1 METNTG
7 CKDGGANCRAQPRR
21 RLIRC
26 FFGVAAAAEIL
37 QHPWLAPGVHWSL
50 PVQTAHADIPGTPD
64 VYLLSGNISNAQDAL
79 EVYRVKKTSFQSGG
93 YEVDMR
99 AVKRKKADPEDD
111 KANAREKERDF
122 NRKIGA
128 ARRDVRHRVKAFGCE
143 RLVTLT
149 RSPAEGAWSIDD
161 WKRAVSRFIA
171 TLRRRGCQLQYV
183 AVPQRHKSGQWHVHI
198 AVNASIPVD
207 VARSAWTAEAGS
219 RSRVVI
225 TRHIRDDRLTRVA
238 KIGSYITKTLDVDW
252 LYFPTKAKR
261 FWSSLG
267 GETKQSSWYI
277 RATSFKDA
285 LEKLAQQLRLDV
297 GRILECEECRVMLP
311 AP

>member
-1 METNTG
+1 MQPTKPTN
-7 CKDGGANCRAQPRR
+7 
-21 RLIRC
+21 
-26 FFGVAAAAEIL
+26 FGK
-37 QHPWLAPGVHWSL
+37 
-50 PVQTAHADIPGTPD
+50 PD
-64 VYLLSGNISNAQDAL
+64 LYLLSGNISNIEDDS
-79 EVYRVKKTSFQSGG
+79 EIYRVKKTSFKNGG

-99 AVKRKKADPEDD
+99 AVKRKKTAPEDD
-111 KANAREKERDF
+111 KTSAREKEREF

-128 ARRDVRHRVKAFGCE
+128 ARRDVRHRVKAFGCD

-149 RSPAEGAWSIDD
+149 RSPAEGTWSIDD

-238 KIGSYITKTLDVDW
+238 KIGSYITKTLDLDW
-252 LYFPTKAKR
+252 LCFPTKAKR

-267 GETKQSSWYI
+267 GETKQSCWYI
-277 RATSFKDA
+277 RAASFRDA
-285 LEKLAQQLRLDV
+285 LEKLAQQLNLDV
-297 GRILECEECRVMLP
+297 ARILDCEECRVIYPDDRGIFLNYLP
-311 AP
+311 ALERRRINAPRG